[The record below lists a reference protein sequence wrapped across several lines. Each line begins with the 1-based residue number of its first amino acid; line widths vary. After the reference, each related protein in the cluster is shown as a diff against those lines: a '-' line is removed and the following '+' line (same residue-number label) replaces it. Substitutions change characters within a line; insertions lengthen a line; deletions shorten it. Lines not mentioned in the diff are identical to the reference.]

1 MDDEVTV
8 QDNWY
13 TRLDIRI
20 GATLREAEAAY
31 ATLSPGLDEDSVAMV
46 LATEAIEGLRQPA
59 RRLYHDQ
66 QIKWSVTAEWHQ
78 RRFAD
83 RDRHQGWWSGV
94 DDEESRER
102 AYGRSPAA

>member
-13 TRLDIRI
+13 TRLGIHI
-20 GATLREAEAAY
+20 GATLREAESAY
-31 ATLSPGLDEDSVAMV
+31 SELCVHLDEDGPILIA
-46 LATEAIEGLRQPA
+46 ATEAIEGLRQPA

-66 QIKWSVTAEWHQ
+66 QIKWSAAADWHQ

-83 RDRHQGWWSGV
+83 RDRHGRWSRFD
-94 DDEESRER
+94 DDEAWGPSYR
-102 AYGRSPAA
+102 GSPAA